1 MLEQYKEAIE
11 KSNIISRT
19 DTNGI
24 ITFVNDEFCKISG
37 YSKEELIGKNHNI
50 VRDPHVPSS
59 NFKLLW
65 DTIQSKQTFKA
76 TVKNR
81 AKDGSTF
88 YVNTTVTPIL
98 DSNNNIE
105 EYIAIRYDVTKA
117 VMMKKELERKDKELE
132 ELNKN
137 LEQRVNDQTKELQE
151 LNKNLEQKVINEI
164 AKNEEKQ
171 KVMFWQSRLA
181 SLGQMLSNIA
191 HQWRQ
196 PLTEL
201 NLTIYNMKKDALNDN
216 KEEMITSY
224 NQSKEIVKNMSNTI
238 EDFTNFFNPN
248 KKKKLFN
255 LKDSIQEAILIS
267 ERTIKDEHIFLKTN
281 LSDIKVVGITNELTQ
296 IIINLI
302 QNAKDAFSA
311 NNIQQKE
318 IKITTSKDDNNA
330 IIEVKD
336 NAGGISEENL
346 EKIFEP
352 YFTTKHSTS
361 GTGLGLFMSKMI
373 CEQGFNGSL
382 QVLNINSG
390 VIFTI
395 KIPLK
400 NHKEYQN
407 EQSPKRIKC
416 ITS

>member
-1 MLEQYKEAIE
+1 MLQQYKEAIE

-37 YSKEELIGKNHNI
+37 YTKKELIGKNHNI
-50 VRDPHVPSS
+50 VRDSSVPAST
-59 NFKLLW
+59 FKVLW
-65 DTIQSKQTFKA
+65 DTIQSKQTYKA
-76 TVKNR
+76 TVKNK

-117 VMMKKELERKDKELE
+117 ILLKKELEKKDNELE

-137 LEQRVNDQTKELQE
+137 LEKRVNEQTKELQE
-151 LNKNLEQKVINEI
+151 LNKNLEKKVNEEI

-201 NLTIYNMKKDALNDN
+201 NLTMYSMKKSALNDN
-216 KEEMITSY
+216 KDEMITSY
-224 NQSKEIVKNMSNTI
+224 DQSKEIVKNMSNTI

-248 KKKKLFN
+248 KKKKLFT
-255 LKDSIQEAILIS
+255 LKDSIQEAIFIS
-267 ERTIKDEHIFLKTN
+267 ERIIKDEHIFLKTN
-281 LSDIKVVGITNELTQ
+281 LTDIEVMGITNELTQ

-318 IKITTSKDDNNA
+318 IKITTKTNNEHA
-330 IIEVKD
+330 IIEIKD
-336 NAGGISEENL
+336 NAGGICEVNL

-373 CEQGFNGSL
+373 CEQGFNGSME
-382 QVLNINSG
+382 VLNINSG
-390 VIFTI
+390 VTFTI
-395 KIPLK
+395 KIPLN
-400 NHKEYQN
+400 NH
-407 EQSPKRIKC
+407 
-416 ITS
+416 